1 MDYMMQVTSL
11 PKRGETIFAV
21 SHSTAAG
28 GKGANQ
34 AVAAARLG
42 SRVYM
47 VGRVGSDEAGR
58 VLVESLERAGVDA
71 SKVGKDVM
79 ESTGS
84 AYITVDR
91 DGANTIVVNRGANFA
106 IKPSHV
112 TAAESLIQEADVVVV
127 QLETPIEVVFQ
138 ALRLARKHGAVTV
151 LNPAPMAPL
160 KGEMLALAD
169 WLIPNETEAFSLL
182 RSLGLSREP
191 NGKIVKGRDPAIDV
205 ARRLANVTGSNV
217 VVTFGDKGCAYAG
230 PLDREGIAFPAYE
243 VDAID
248 TTGAGDTFVGALAC
262 VLDESLGGSIDIAT
276 LIAHAQAAAAIS
288 TTSLGAQTSMPIRTE
303 VEEFLAE
310 RGGGSGH
317 GRQRG

>member
-1 MDYMMQVTSL
+1 M
-11 PKRGETIFAV
+11 
-21 SHSTAAG
+21 
-28 GKGANQ
+28 
-34 AVAAARLG
+34 
-42 SRVYM
+42 
-47 VGRVGSDEAGR
+47 
-58 VLVESLERAGVDA
+58 
-71 SKVGKDVM
+71 
-79 ESTGS
+79 
-84 AYITVDR
+84 
-91 DGANTIVVNRGANFA
+91 
-106 IKPSHV
+106 

-160 KGEMLALAD
+160 KGGEMLALAD

-248 TTGAGDTFVGALAC
+248 TTGGGRYICWSARVRVGRELR
-262 VLDESLGGSIDIAT
+262 GSIDIAS
-276 LIAHAQAAAAIS
+276 AYCPCA
-288 TTSLGAQTSMPIRTE
+288 
-303 VEEFLAE
+303 
-310 RGGGSGH
+310 GSGSH
-317 GRQRG
+317 LHY